1 MQENVKAKKER
12 HEIEKD
18 TLLSS
23 DFGFGVAHSIHIR
36 EIRMAACPCN
46 SSAIHTVLQSF
57 AYPESVHWSER
68 LDIVSER
75 DTEQFEVE
83 DDLSRESVL

>member
-1 MQENVKAKKER
+1 VSGLKWISYPR
-12 HEIEKD
+12 
-18 TLLSS
+18 TLDSELRK
-23 DFGFGVAHSIHIR
+23 SIHIR

-75 DTEQFEVE
+75 DTQQFEVE